1 MEAPEPAPARRWIL
15 RIIVGGAVLASFGIW
30 AYAYSG
36 AADRPPPDELDST
49 RARLDAEAAG
59 ESYEE
64 LPATAAY
71 GARGTAICE
80 EAMAA
85 LPDARLATNGPERAN
100 QLRRANLVLEGMI
113 EQLRGLPVA
122 TERDDELRNLWLDD
136 WEVLVGDRNRYAD
149 AVEVDPAAVFTVS
162 GVAEN
167 ERLERRLTRFARTNL
182 MLACGAPADLG

>member
-1 MEAPEPAPARRWIL
+1 MEAPEPAPIRRWIL
-15 RIIVGGAVLASFGIW
+15 RIVVGGAVLASFGIW

-59 ESYEE
+59 EAYEE

-71 GARGTAICE
+71 GARASAICE
-80 EAMAA
+80 QAMST
-85 LPDARLATNGPERAN
+85 LPDARVATSGPERAE
-100 QLRRANLVLEGMI
+100 QLRSANQILEDMI

-122 TERDDELRNLWLDD
+122 TERDDELRDLWLDD
-136 WEVLVGDRNRYAD
+136 WQVLIGDRYRYAD
-149 AVEVDPAAVFTVS
+149 AVQVDPAAVFTVS

-167 ERLERRLTRFARTNL
+167 EGLERRLTRFARTNL
-182 MLACGAPADLG
+182 MLACGAPADVG